1 MPRLQYHNRN
11 VRAQHVEEA
20 AGFSGQ
26 KSASSISLLEQT
38 SSLKYFF
45 SCHSLLQ
52 LYYVLISCSIENV
65 ISACWYLINRF
76 IQFNTLRKY

>member
-20 AGFSGQ
+20 AGFSGR

-38 SSLKYFF
+38 SSLKIFF
-45 SCHSLLQ
+45 HVT
-52 LYYVLISCSIENV
+52 LYCNCIK
-65 ISACWYLINRF
+65 F
-76 IQFNTLRKY
+76 